1 MFGAAE
7 REELS
12 KHADTKRS
20 FGKSCNRCNIQSPG
34 NAGFN
39 RRYSRANNGRASKA
53 NGRPINPT
61 YLGRKISREEIVHR
75 QFDSGN
81 GTRQGIISQTTK
93 ERLNALEAE
102 KAELINKIAVE
113 KLKSNLI
120 IQKHDIVKYLQS
132 AVKKRPLQMIQLL
145 IKQVVLYNDKIEIH
159 FNYTDGKRPDDELHQ
174 AFSFYSFNQRITIDQ
189 HKIGKEPIVTDY
201 EITLFI

>member
-1 MFGAAE
+1 MLEKVVIDATYKALATPDLIEDIAE
-7 REELS
+7 RIMGAHQKRMDDQSILHILEERLAE
-12 KHADTKRS
+12 K
-20 FGKSCNRCNIQSPG
+20 KSSIDNLI
-34 NAGFN
+34 A
-39 RRYSRANNGRASKA
+39 AM
-53 NGRPINPT
+53 
-61 YLGRKISREEIVHR
+61 E
-75 QFDSGN
+75 
-81 GTRQGIISQTTK
+81 QGIISQTTK

-189 HKIGKEPIVTDY
+189 HKIGKEPIVTEY
-201 EITLFI
+201 EISLFI